1 MVNPTFVLS
10 VFAVKGGEE
19 RRRVDYRQTNMRYV
33 VVLIAIFVVF
43 GCEYCFDNASVPLP
57 CFRPC
62 RSSSKATSEKTTNL
76 STSSNS
82 ISFTPSTPS
91 PT

>member
-10 VFAVKGGEE
+10 VFAVKGEE
-19 RRRVDYRQTNMRYV
+19 DRRRVDYRQTSMRYI

-43 GCEYCFDNASVPLP
+43 GCEYCFDNASVLML

-62 RSSSKATSEKTTNL
+62 SNSSKKIWQMLTNQ
-76 STSSNS
+76 
-82 ISFTPSTPS
+82 
-91 PT
+91 